1 MKKLFAIL
9 AIFSTSVLAQ
19 EPIKVRVSECDSYE
33 ILLITKVGPD
43 SESTLL
49 QYCSRNEFQEKLN
62 YLQSKPE
69 FTVGNRKVRMTAIP
83 LTD

>member
-19 EPIKVRVSECDSYE
+19 EPIKVRVSECDSFE

-69 FTVGNRKVRMTAIP
+69 FVVGNRKVRMTAIP

>member
-19 EPIKVRVSECDSYE
+19 EPIKVRVSECDSFE

-69 FTVGNRKVRMTAIP
+69 FVVGNRKVKMTAIP

>member
-9 AIFSTSVLAQ
+9 TIFSTSVLAQ

-69 FTVGNRKVRMTAIP
+69 FVVGNRKVKMTAIP

>member
-1 MKKLFAIL
+1 MKKLLAIL
-9 AIFSTSVLAQ
+9 TIFSASAMAQ
-19 EPIKVRVSECDSYE
+19 DPIKVRVSECDSYE

>member
-1 MKKLFAIL
+1 MKKLLLISALFATS
-9 AIFSTSVLAQ
+9 AIAQ

-69 FTVGNRKVRMTAIP
+69 FVVGNRKVRMTAIP

>member
-69 FTVGNRKVRMTAIP
+69 FVVGNRKVKMTAIP